1 MYMKTNQIKAYQAP
15 ECVTIGVLVESAI
28 LTSSSTGFSTEEVG
42 DEFNLFDV
50 E

>member
-1 MYMKTNQIKAYQAP
+1 MKTNQIKAYDTP
-15 ECVTIGVLVESAI
+15 ECITLAVMVESAI
-28 LTSSSTGFSTEEVG
+28 LTSSSGFSTEEVG